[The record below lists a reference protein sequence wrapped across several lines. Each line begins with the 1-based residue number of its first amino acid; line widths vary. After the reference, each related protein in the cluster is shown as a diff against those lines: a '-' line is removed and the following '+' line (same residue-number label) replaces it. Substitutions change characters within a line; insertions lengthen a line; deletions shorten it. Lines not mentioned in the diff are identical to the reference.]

1 MFSASRAYVPTPNQ
15 RLILELIRTR
25 GPISR
30 ADIVRLSSLTF
41 PSVSRIV
48 GELIDRDLVEEK
60 RQRRGGMGKPPTEL
74 ELNPESAF
82 SVGLSLDYDELS
94 AALIDLSGAVLVS
107 SRVAV
112 DDLGPDVMVPLM
124 ECHVG
129 ALLEQHEVP
138 QHLLLGIGVG
148 LPLPVHNDQVTGNL
162 PELLTAWQDVSLA
175 SVLGKRFGYPV
186 LLENNATAAAIGE
199 RWYGAG
205 RDLGDFF
212 LVFFAHGMGG
222 GVVVGGR
229 PHRGYR
235 GFGGE
240 FSCVP
245 SLAPGNGSGRGAGE
259 DVPHDAAHGRLMG
272 LLKEAGVVEAVG
284 DASGAADLEALYS
297 TQGEGY
303 EVISRWLGEAADAL
317 VPTLVNTE
325 YLLDP
330 EAFIF
335 GGRLPEKLTDALIE
349 ELRVRLDRHRHPA
362 KPYQPQLLRGKTGGD
377 AAAFGAATIPIY
389 RAMTPDPTPDASYR
403 AALAQELIH

>member
-1 MFSASRAYVPTPNQ
+1 MSFSASRAYVPTHNQ
-15 RLILELIRTR
+15 RLVLNLIRTR

-30 ADIVRLSSLTF
+30 ADIVRLSKLTF

-74 ELNPESAF
+74 ELNPKSAF
-82 SVGLSLDYDELS
+82 SIGLNLDYDEFS
-94 AALIDLSGAVLVS
+94 VALIDLSGEVLGS
-107 SRVAV
+107 SRVA
-112 DDLGPDVMVPLM
+112 LGDPDPDATLPLM
-124 ECHVG
+124 EREIG

-148 LPLPVHNDQVTGNL
+148 LPLPVHADQVTGNL
-162 PELLTAWQDVSLA
+162 PDLLSAWQDVSLA
-175 SVLGKRFGYPV
+175 SVLGGRFGCPV

-205 RDLGDFF
+205 RDLQDFF
-212 LVFFAHGMGG
+212 LVFFAHGVGG
-222 GVVVGGR
+222 GVVIGGQ
-229 PHRGYR
+229 PHKGYR

-240 FSCVP
+240 FNCIPDPRHPAVE
-245 SLAPGNGSGRGAGE
+245 GE
-259 DVPHDAAHGRLMG
+259 DVPHDAAHGRLIN
-272 LLKEAGVVEAVG
+272 LLKEAGVVAADG
-284 DASGAADLEALYS
+284 DALSAAELEALYS
-297 TQGEGY
+297 TQGKGY
-303 EVISRWLGEAADAL
+303 EVISRWLGRAADAL

-335 GGRLPEKLTDALIE
+335 SGRLPAKLTDALIG
-349 ELRVRLDRHRHPA
+349 ELRVRLSCNRHPA
-362 KPYQPQLLRGKTGGD
+362 KPYQPQLLRGKTGQD

-389 RAMTPDPTPDASYR
+389 RAMTPDPTPDGSYR
-403 AALAQELIH
+403 SAREQELVR